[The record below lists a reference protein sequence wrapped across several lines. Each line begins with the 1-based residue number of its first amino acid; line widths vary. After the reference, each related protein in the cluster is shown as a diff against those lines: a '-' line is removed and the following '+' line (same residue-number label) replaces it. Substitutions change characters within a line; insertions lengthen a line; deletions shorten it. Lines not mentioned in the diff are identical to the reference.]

1 MTQAHC
7 MEDRT
12 CCHGYWIRAHF
23 DCSVLLQL
31 PGGPEE
37 STSICSDNLDVKP
50 AGMVAIWRFVDS
62 LLTNGIDSILRSSL
76 IAA

>member
-1 MTQAHC
+1 
-7 MEDRT
+7 MEDRI
-12 CCHGYWIRAHF
+12 CCHGYWIRADF

-31 PGGPEE
+31 SGGPEE

-50 AGMVAIWRFVDS
+50 VGMVAIWRFVDS